1 MKYLFQA
8 FARPYQCSVLP
19 RVNKRYYRYHYNK
32 VIIIIILITIT
43 IIIININ
50 INITINININ
60 INIIIFWN
68 LRLKRFT
75 LPGKLPLGSKQQVPK
90 GAKGVLTFES
100 LNCQNFL

>member
-1 MKYLFQA
+1 MI
-8 FARPYQCSVLP
+8 
-19 RVNKRYYRYHYNK
+19 
-32 VIIIIILITIT
+32 IIIIILITIT

-50 INITINININ
+50 ININIIINININ
-60 INIIIFWN
+60 ININIFWN

-75 LPGKLPLGSKQQVPK
+75 LLGKLPLGSKQQVPN

>member
-1 MKYLFQA
+1 MI
-8 FARPYQCSVLP
+8 
-19 RVNKRYYRYHYNK
+19 
-32 VIIIIILITIT
+32 IIIIILITIT
-43 IIIININ
+43 IIIIN
-50 INITINININ
+50 INININ

>member
-1 MKYLFQA
+1 MI
-8 FARPYQCSVLP
+8 
-19 RVNKRYYRYHYNK
+19 
-32 VIIIIILITIT
+32 IIIIILITIT

-50 INITINININ
+50 I
-60 INIIIFWN
+60 IIFWN
-68 LRLKRFT
+68 LRLKRST